1 MAAKKAVPAPAPLAP
16 ALALEGDLD
25 VFSIHGQWELLQPL
39 LASEPGPVA
48 LDLSGIGDLDMS
60 GVQLLLALER
70 DLQARGC
77 QLALT
82 GVQEAWKTRYQPLGM
97 AALFDGG
104 RP

>member
-1 MAAKKAVPAPAPLAP
+1 MAAEMDASSQVPLT
-16 ALALEGDLD
+16 LEGDLD

-39 LASEPGPVA
+39 LTSEPGPVT

-77 QLALT
+77 QLTLT
-82 GVQEAWKTRYQPLGM
+82 GVQEAWKARYQPLGM
-97 AALFDGG
+97 ATLFEGG
-104 RP
+104 HP

>member
-1 MAAKKAVPAPAPLAP
+1 MATKKAVPNQVP
-16 ALALEGDLD
+16 LALEGDLD

-39 LASEPGPVA
+39 LASQPGPVA

-60 GVQLLLALER
+60 GVQLLLALDR
-70 DLQARGC
+70 DLQARDC
-77 QLALT
+77 QLTLT

-104 RP
+104 QP